1 MYTLKNMIRKNIYR
15 IAGILV
21 LLMFIM
27 ILTFQL
33 MNEQRKAYRDADRT
47 FLQMEQVLAENQAE
61 LIKIKD
67 EYTQRCFHAA

>member
-33 MNEQRKAYRDADRT
+33 MNE
-47 FLQMEQVLAENQAE
+47 
-61 LIKIKD
+61 
-67 EYTQRCFHAA
+67 